1 MMNKTPEEIVP
12 NISLSCEKFPELK
25 RPNII
30 PCKRENHILDYI
42 HKKFNRKCITTNT
55 VMDNHI
61 RIKNGNGG
69 GNFQLNSIDQSA
81 SQKTQIW

>member
-1 MMNKTPEEIVP
+1 MNQSPEEIVP
-12 NISLSCEKFPELK
+12 NISLSCEKFQEIK

-30 PCKRENHILDYI
+30 PCKREKHTLDYVY
-42 HKKFNRKCITTNT
+42 KKFNWKCITTNT

-61 RIKNGNGG
+61 RIKNGKVGD
-69 GNFQLNSIDQSA
+69 NFQLNSIDQSA